1 MDLIDRMK
9 HALRKWLDMPQWLSA
24 LSYTPAGVAVS
35 EATATRCITVVA
47 CAKLLAE
54 VGASLPLDVV
64 EVQGD
69 HRRNLSD
76 HPLLVLLNR
85 EPNPDMSAW
94 DWRVQ
99 QWMSLALWGNAYS
112 RIMRTSRGV
121 IALWP
126 LDPATVSVRVEPGG
140 VSYEVPGRGGS
151 RETLPAREILHVRL
165 WSRDGIRGESP
176 VAQMRNAIGSS
187 LAMSDYTAAFF
198 SQGARPDLVLE
209 VPGRLSETARRE
221 IIESWRARHEGSGR
235 AHRVALIEGGMQVK
249 TLQMPHDDMQ
259 FLESRRFERSEII
272 SWFRIPP
279 HLVSDVTGST
289 SWGTGI
295 EQQVLGFLKFTLQ
308 PWLVAWEKQLE
319 RSLLNREERARMQI
333 RHNVAALERADLN
346 ARINALTKA
355 IMTGIMSPNEARQL
369 EDRNPYPGGERF
381 RMQMQMVP
389 VDTLSSDSSE

>member
-1 MDLIDRMK
+1 M
-9 HALRKWLDMPQWLSA
+9 LSA
-24 LSYTPAGVAVS
+24 LRQWFRRALTWQPTWLETAVTSAAGQLVS
-35 EATATRCITVVA
+35 PETAMRSITVMA

-54 VGASLPLDVV
+54 VGASLPLDVI
-64 EVQGD
+64 EARGD
-69 HRRNLSD
+69 TRRVRSD
-76 HPLLVLLNR
+76 HPLVRLLNR
-85 EPNPDMSAW
+85 EPNPDMSSW

-112 RIMRTSRGV
+112 RITRTNRGAV

-126 LDPATVSVRVEPGG
+126 LSPAAVNVRTDGG
-140 VSYEVPGRGGS
+140 PLRYEIRAANGTT
-151 RETLPAREILHVRL
+151 EILPAQEILHVRL
-165 WSRDGIRGESP
+165 WARDGIHGESP
-176 VAQMRNAIGSS
+176 VSQMRNAIGAS
-187 LAMSDYTAAFF
+187 LAMADYAGGFF
-198 SQGARPDLVLE
+198 ARGARPDVILE
-209 VPGRLSETARRE
+209 VPGKLSAEARRE
-221 IIESWRARHEGSGR
+221 IIESWRNRHEGASN
-235 AHRVALIEGGMQVK
+235 AHRVGLVEGGMQVK
-249 TLQMPHDDMQ
+249 TLQLPHDDMQ

-319 RSLLNREERARMQI
+319 RSLLARAERDTMQI

-346 ARINALTKA
+346 SRISAFQKA
-355 IMTGIMSPNEARQL
+355 IMSGIMSPNEARAL
-369 EDRNPYPGGERF
+369 EDRNPYPGGERY

-389 VDTLSSDSSE
+389 VDESPPQQ